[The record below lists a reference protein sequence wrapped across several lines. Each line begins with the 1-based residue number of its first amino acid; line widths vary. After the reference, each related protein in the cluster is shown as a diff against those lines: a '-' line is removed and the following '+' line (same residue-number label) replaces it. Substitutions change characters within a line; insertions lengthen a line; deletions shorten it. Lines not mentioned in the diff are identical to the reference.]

1 MVAARHALLL
11 VALSLGGCATLS
23 TTGEVE
29 PDYAQDA
36 ETNLARGNQ
45 AFESRN
51 YAESLK
57 YFEHVRSR
65 YPYLDV
71 AKRAELRIA
80 DTHFARE
87 EYIEARDAYL
97 NFVKLHPT
105 WPQVDYAAFR
115 AALTH
120 YKEIPSDF
128 FLLPPSEEKDQAE
141 VKNALRAMQDFVRQ
155 YPNSEY
161 RAQAEEIVADVRRR
175 LARHEL
181 YVASFYARRER
192 WRAVASRLETVA
204 EEYQGLGFDEQA
216 LFGLHNAYTHL
227 NEKEKARKALE
238 EILARMPGTRAAE
251 KAKALLGQS

>member
-1 MVAARHALLL
+1 MAAARHALLL

-51 YAESLK
+51 YAEALK

-105 WPQVDYAAFR
+105 WPKVDYAAFR
-115 AALTH
+115 ASLTH

-128 FLLPPSEEKDQAE
+128 FLLPPSEDRAEADQI
-141 VKNALRAMQDFVRQ
+141 L
-155 YPNSEY
+155 
-161 RAQAEEIVADVRRR
+161 ADARKR

-181 YVASFYARRER
+181 YVASFYKRRER
-192 WRAVASRLETVA
+192 WRAVANRLETVA
-204 EEYQGLGFDEQA
+204 EEYQGLGFDEEA
-216 LFGLHNAYTHL
+216 LFGLHDAYTHL

-251 KAKALLGQS
+251 KARALLGAS

>member
-1 MVAARHALLL
+1 MAAARHAPLL
-11 VALSLGGCATLS
+11 VALSLAGCATLS
-23 TTGEVE
+23 TGESE

-36 ETNLARGNQ
+36 ETNLARGNK

-51 YAESLK
+51 YTDAIK
-57 YFEHVRSR
+57 YFEYVRSR
-65 YPYLDV
+65 YPYLDA
-71 AKRAELRIA
+71 AKHAELRIA

-128 FLLPPSEEKDQAE
+128 FLLPPSAEKDQGE
-141 VKNALRAMQDFVRQ
+141 VKNALRAMQDFIRQ
-155 YPNSEY
+155 YPDSKYLPE
-161 RAQAEEIVADVRRR
+161 AEQIVADARRR

-192 WRAVASRLETVA
+192 WRAVANRLETVA
-204 EEYQGLGFDEQA
+204 EEYRGLGFDEQA
-216 LFGLHNAYTHL
+216 LFGLHDAYTRL

-238 EILARMPGTRAAE
+238 EILARMPGTPAAE
-251 KAKALLGQS
+251 KAKAMLGPS

>member
-1 MVAARHALLL
+1 MLAARHALVLA
-11 VALSLGGCATLS
+11 ALSLAGCATL
-23 TTGEVE
+23 TRADGE

-36 ETNLARGNQ
+36 ETNLARGNRE
-45 AFESRN
+45 FERGN
-51 YAESLK
+51 YVDALK

-175 LARHEL
+175 VARHEL
-181 YVASFYARRER
+181 YVASFYAHRER

-251 KAKALLGQS
+251 KARALLGAS